1 MKKMRRILALVL
13 AMIMCASLLVA
24 CGEEEFTCEVC
35 GQTQTGTQYTET
47 LDGEKFICCK
57 TCKDDLKELNDSMEE
72 LNDSLEELDE
82 ALSELEGL
90 Y

>member
-1 MKKMRRILALVL
+1 MKKLISVLLLVV
-13 AMIMCASLLVA
+13 MMVSLLAA
-24 CGEEEFTCEVC
+24 CGEEEYTCEWC

-47 LDGEKFICCK
+47 LDGEKIICCK

-82 ALSELEGL
+82 ALSDLEGL

>member
-1 MKKMRRILALVL
+1 MKKLISVLLLVV
-13 AMIMCASLLVA
+13 MMVSLLVA

>member
-1 MKKMRRILALVL
+1 MKKLISVLLLVV
-13 AMIMCASLLVA
+13 MMVSLLAA
-24 CGEEEFTCEVC
+24 CGEEEFTCELC
-35 GQTQTGTQYTET
+35 RQTQTGTQYTET
-47 LDGEKFICCK
+47 LDGEKIICCK

-82 ALSELEGL
+82 ALSDLEGL